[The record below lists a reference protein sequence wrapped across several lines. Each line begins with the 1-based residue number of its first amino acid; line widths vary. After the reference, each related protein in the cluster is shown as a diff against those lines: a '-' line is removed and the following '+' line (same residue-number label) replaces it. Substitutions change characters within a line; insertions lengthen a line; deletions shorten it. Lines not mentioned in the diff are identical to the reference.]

1 MALSVPTQ
9 RLAIRWEDVENDT
22 RLLANQLKAIGQWHQ
37 IIAIV
42 RGGLIPATLL
52 AHQLNIQRMDT
63 LTISRDDHQI
73 KGPAADGAG
82 VLIVDELVDTGATI
96 QAIRPRYPRAHVA
109 VLYAK
114 PQGRPMA
121 DSVVREFP
129 QDIWLD
135 FPWEQD
141 Y

>member
-1 MALSVPTQ
+1 MSAPAQ
-9 RLAIRWEDVENDT
+9 RLAIGWEDVENDIT
-22 RLLANQLKAIGQWHQ
+22 ILANRLKNVGQWHH

-42 RGGLIPATLL
+42 RGGLVPAALL
-52 AHQLNIQRMDT
+52 AHKLNIQRVDT
-63 LTISRDDHQI
+63 LTISRDDHRI
-73 KGPAADGAG
+73 NGPAADETG
-82 VLIVDELVDTGATI
+82 VLIVDELADTGATI
-96 QAIRPRYPRAHVA
+96 GAIRPHYPRAHVA

-121 DSVVREFP
+121 DSMVREFP